1 MKILAVEYE
10 LAMQTTKLNVQC
22 HLNFVNNETKE
33 VSIENAQKNKEK
45 TSNKGFLSMRF
56 LSTKAPIYTMSFP
69 IHPYDKV

>member
-33 VSIENAQKNKEK
+33 VSIENAQKNKEQNIEQRFSLNEISQYQSAYIYYVFSY
-45 TSNKGFLSMRF
+45 TSLW
-56 LSTKAPIYTMSFP
+56 
-69 IHPYDKV
+69 